1 MRATQQLAAWSAR
14 GMWYP
19 RCVFHCE
26 VYELFFRF
34 EVGESDQRVVW
45 NSTVVFSRHQDTSVP
60 VVLGSGF
67 VPLTLS
73 SGAGLRDIFLVC
85 FFFEPQCLAMP
96 PPDHVAVRCRP
107 DRQQL
112 QR

>member
-73 SGAGLRDIFLVC
+73 SGAGFRDIFLVC
-85 FFFEPQCLAMP
+85 FFFEP
-96 PPDHVAVRCRP
+96 
-107 DRQQL
+107 
-112 QR
+112 